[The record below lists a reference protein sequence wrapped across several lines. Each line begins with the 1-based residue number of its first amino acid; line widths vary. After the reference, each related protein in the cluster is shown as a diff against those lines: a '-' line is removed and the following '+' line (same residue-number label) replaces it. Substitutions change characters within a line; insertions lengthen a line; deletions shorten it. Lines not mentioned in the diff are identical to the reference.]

1 MPDLPSSAA
10 PFEVAGHRGA
20 LAIYPG
26 NSLAGFAYALEV
38 GVHAVELDVWIT
50 ADDELVLFHDG
61 EVPTA
66 DGPTDIR
73 TLKLR
78 EIPLSRRE
86 QAGLT
91 DEERAPTLHELL
103 ALFRFAGAADVI
115 IDVEVKASH
124 DTDRGYLDEVTSR
137 VSTVLLA
144 HAGEQ
149 AIRVR
154 SFDTRVL
161 ERFASLAPSLPRVGL
176 IAYGWGEDLPAMIP
190 GEVAS
195 AVTVASDLDLF
206 ALAPQSPWV
215 TGGWVDAA
223 HSAGQQVLAW
233 GGPTLQD
240 EADEMVAAG
249 CDGLCVDDPAKLRRL
264 LVERGTRV
272 RRCIRW
278 TCRCWREVGSVGFGP
293 TVRDSLPRLGGF
305 A

>member
-1 MPDLPSSAA
+1 MPDALPELPDSPA

-61 EVPTA
+61 EVPT
-66 DGPTDIR
+66 DSGPVDIR
-73 TLKLR
+73 SLKLR
-78 EIPLSRRE
+78 DIPLSRRE
-86 QAGLT
+86 QLGFT

-103 ALFRFAGAADVI
+103 ALFRFAGASDVI
-115 IDVEVKASH
+115 IDVEVKSSH
-124 DTDRGYLDEVTSR
+124 DDDRGYLDEVTAR

-144 HAGEQ
+144 HASAQ

-161 ERFASLAPSLPRVGL
+161 ERFATLAPALPRAGL
-176 IAYGWGEDLPAMIP
+176 IAHGWGKDLPSMIP
-190 GEVAS
+190 GTVAS
-195 AVTVASDLDLF
+195 AVSVAAALELF

-215 TGGWVDAA
+215 SPNWVSAA
-223 HSAGQQVLAW
+223 HEAGRQVMAW

-240 EADEMVAAG
+240 EADAMLAAG
-249 CDGLCVDDPAKLRRL
+249 CDGLCVDDPAKLRRV
-264 LVERGTRV
+264 LVERGH
-272 RRCIRW
+272 
-278 TCRCWREVGSVGFGP
+278 EGP
-293 TVRDSLPRLGGF
+293 PVHPVDLPLL

>member
-1 MPDLPSSAA
+1 MSVLPSSPA

-61 EVPTA
+61 VVPTA
-66 DGPTDIR
+66 GGPTDIR

-78 EIPLSRRE
+78 DVPLSRRD
-86 QAGLT
+86 QAGFT

-115 IDVEVKASH
+115 LDVEVKAGH
-124 DTDRGYLDEVTSR
+124 DDDRGYLDDVTSR
-137 VSTVLLA
+137 VSSVLLA
-144 HAGEQ
+144 HAADQ

-161 ERFASLAPSLPRVGL
+161 ERFASLAPSLPRAGL
-176 IAYGWGEDLPAMIP
+176 IAYGWGEEMPAMIA
-190 GEVAS
+190 GDVAS
-195 AVTVASDLDLF
+195 AVAVASDLDMF

-215 TGGWVDAA
+215 SGGWVGAA
-223 HSAGQQVLAW
+223 HEAGRQVLPW

-240 EADEMVAAG
+240 EVDDMLAAG

-264 LVERGTRV
+264 LVERGH
-272 RRCIRW
+272 
-278 TCRCWREVGSVGFGP
+278 EGP
-293 TVRDSLPRLGGF
+293 PVHLVDLPLL

>member
-1 MPDLPSSAA
+1 MPDVLPDLPDSPA

-50 ADDELVLFHDG
+50 ADDELVLYHDG

-66 DGPTDIR
+66 DGPVDIR
-73 TLKLR
+73 LLKLR
-78 EIPLSRRE
+78 DIPLSRRG
-86 QAGLT
+86 QQGFT

-103 ALFRFAGAADVI
+103 ALYRFAGASDVI
-115 IDVEVKASH
+115 IDVEVKSSW
-124 DTDRGYLDEVTSR
+124 DGDRAYVEDVTSR
-137 VSTVLLA
+137 VASMLLA
-144 HAGEQ
+144 HASDQ

-161 ERFASLAPSLPRVGL
+161 ERFASLAPSLPRAGL
-176 IAYGWGEDLPAMIP
+176 IAYGWGEEVPVMIP
-190 GEVAS
+190 GSVDA
-195 AVTVASDLDLF
+195 AVSVASDLGLF

-215 TGGWVDAA
+215 SREWVSVAHAA
-223 HSAGQQVLAW
+223 GRQVLAW

-240 EADEMVAAG
+240 EADVMLTAG
-249 CDGLCVDDPAKLRRL
+249 CDGLCVDDPATLRRL
-264 LVERGTRV
+264 LVERGH
-272 RRCIRW
+272 
-278 TCRCWREVGSVGFGP
+278 EGP
-293 TVRDSLPRLGGF
+293 PVHPVDLPLL